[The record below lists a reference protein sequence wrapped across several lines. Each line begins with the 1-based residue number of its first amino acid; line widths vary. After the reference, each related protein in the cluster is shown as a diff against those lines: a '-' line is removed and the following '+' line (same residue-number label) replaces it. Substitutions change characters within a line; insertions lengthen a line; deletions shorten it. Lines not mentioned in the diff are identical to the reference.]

1 MARRASDEP
10 SRKRSAGRGSQKG
23 TASRAARSGTRR
35 GSTGGPTA
43 EQPTA
48 EQPGRERVRSD
59 RPSSPVATDRVLRR
73 STDDRV
79 IAGVAGGLGRYLG
92 VDPVVLRI
100 AFVILA
106 FAGGSGVL
114 LYVLGWILIPE
125 ERAGEPVGARPQP
138 ERHVDLW
145 LVVGVGLVALGIILL
160 IDRLVP
166 WFDRVTGP
174 LILIAIGAAVLFQST
189 RR

>member
-1 MARRASDEP
+1 MARKSSEEP
-10 SRKRSAGRGSQKG
+10 SRKRSATRGTQKG
-23 TASRAARSGTRR
+23 TASRAAQSGTRR
-35 GSTGGPTA
+35 GSTRGTTA
-43 EQPTA
+43 EQPTV
-48 EQPGRERVRSD
+48 EQPSRESVRGR
-59 RPSSPVATDRVLRR
+59 PASPVASDRVLRR
-73 STDDRV
+73 STEDRV

-92 VDPVVLRI
+92 IDPVVLRI

-114 LYVLGWILIPE
+114 LYILGWILIPE
-125 ERAGEPVGARPQP
+125 ERAGEPVGALARP

-145 LVVGVGLVALGIILL
+145 LVVGVGLVSLGIILL
-160 IDRLVP
+160 IDRLIP

-174 LILIAIGAAVLFQST
+174 LILVAIGVAVLVQST